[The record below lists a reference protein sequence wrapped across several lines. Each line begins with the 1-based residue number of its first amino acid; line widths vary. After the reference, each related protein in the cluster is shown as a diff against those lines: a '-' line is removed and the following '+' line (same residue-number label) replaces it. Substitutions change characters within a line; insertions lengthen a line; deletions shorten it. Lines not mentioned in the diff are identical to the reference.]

1 MHIMRVNTASQ
12 NLPHHLSVLRE
23 RMMHPENYELA
34 ATYFLEEFAGDIG
47 FLFKSEP
54 NLESHLVAV
63 IKGILVKMF
72 GRPIKLID
80 AKVFSLS
87 EYRFF
92 HGCASFENRVVLFF
106 YFEEE
111 ETGIF
116 LVMPGSKGEAD
127 VGRFKTPDGWSD
139 PKKN

>member
-1 MHIMRVNTASQ
+1 
-12 NLPHHLSVLRE
+12 
-23 RMMHPENYELA
+23 MHPDNYELA
-34 ATYFLEEFAGDIG
+34 ATYYLEEFAGDVG
-47 FLFKSEP
+47 FLSKSEP
-54 NLESHLVAV
+54 NQESCLVGV
-63 IKGILVKMF
+63 MNGIVAKML
-72 GRPIKLID
+72 GRPIKLDD

-92 HGCASFENRVVLFF
+92 HGCASFEGRVILFF

-116 LVMPGSKGEAD
+116 LVMPGSKGGVD
-127 VGRFKTPDGWSD
+127 VGRFKIPDGWSD